1 MDDFSPL
8 WQRGVTGH
16 ILPHVVAAA
25 IILALGFVLG
35 AVAARI
41 VALGLARAGFNRLGE
56 ATGLDDD
63 LARVG
68 ITLAPA
74 RVVGRIVFLVIFV
87 AAFVQAI
94 NGLELRPISA
104 SLNAFLIYLPHVV
117 LAAVL
122 VLAGVI
128 VGDTVGRGTANAMSR
143 SGVLYHD
150 VVGGVLRTTIILLA
164 VLMALEQL
172 TIASGFLFYVLLVL
186 VGACSL
192 AFAIAG
198 GWGAR
203 AFAENLI
210 AARYVERHLSVGDH
224 IRIEGQTGTIER
236 FDAMSTILRTDDGRR
251 IIYPN
256 GRFAGSV
263 VEVAT
268 APLPPIR
275 APDARSDM

>member
-1 MDDFSPL
+1 MDEIPSF
-8 WQRGVTGH
+8 WQRGALIGFV
-16 ILPHVVAAA
+16 PHLVVAAVILVLGVA
-25 IILALGFVLG
+25 IG

-41 VALGLARAGFNRLGE
+41 TAATLARAGFNRLGE
-56 ATGLDDD
+56 QTGLDDD

-68 ITLAPA
+68 ITLAPS
-74 RVVGRIVFLVIFV
+74 RVVGRIVLWVIV
-87 AAFVQAI
+87 IASFVQAV
-94 NGLELRPISA
+94 NGLELRSISA
-104 SLNAFLIYLPHVV
+104 SLDAFLVYLPHVV
-117 LAAVL
+117 LAVIL

-172 TIASGFLFYVLLVL
+172 TIASAFLFYVLLVL
-186 VGACSL
+186 VGAGSL
-192 AFAIAG
+192 ALAIAG

-210 AARYVERHLSVGDH
+210 AARYVERHLALGDH
-224 IRIEGQTGTIER
+224 VRIEGQTGVIER
-236 FDAMSTILRTDDGRR
+236 FDVMSTILRTDDGRR

-256 GRFAGSV
+256 GLMAGSV
-263 VEVAT
+263 VEVGNG
-268 APLPPIR
+268 PLPPI
-275 APDARSDM
+275 ARD

>member
-1 MDDFSPL
+1 MDDFSPF
-8 WQRGVTGH
+8 WQRGVAGH
-16 ILPHVVAAA
+16 LLPHVIAAT
-25 IILALGFVLG
+25 IILVLGFVVG
-35 AVAARI
+35 AVTARI
-41 VALGLARAGFNRLGE
+41 VAFVLARLGFNRLGE
-56 ATGLDDD
+56 QTGLDDD

-68 ITLAPA
+68 IALAPA
-74 RVVGRIVFLVIFV
+74 RVVGRIVFFAILA

-94 NGLELRPISA
+94 NGLELRSISA
-104 SLNAFLIYLPHVV
+104 SLDVFLIFLPHIV

-128 VGDTVGRGTANAMSR
+128 VGDTLGRGTANALSR

-150 VVGGVLRTTIILLA
+150 LVGGVLRTTIILLA

-172 TIASGFLFYVLLVL
+172 TIASGFLFDVLLVL

-192 AFAIAG
+192 ALAIAG

-210 AARYVERHLSVGDH
+210 AARYVERHLTVGDQ
-224 IRIEGQTGTIER
+224 IRIEGQTGVIER

-263 VEVAT
+263 VEVGT
-268 APLPPIR
+268 ASLPPVPR
-275 APDARSDM
+275 D

>member
-1 MDDFSPL
+1 MDDARDFWL
-8 WQRGVTGH
+8 RRGLGNAYA
-16 ILPHVVAAA
+16 PHVLIALA
-25 IILALGFVLG
+25 ILVIGLAIG
-35 AVAARI
+35 AIAARI
-41 VALGLARAGFNRLGE
+41 VAVTLARAGFDRLG
-56 ATGLDDD
+56 AQTGLDDD

-68 ITLAPA
+68 IRLAPA
-74 RVVGRIVFLVIFV
+74 RVVGRIVFIVIGI

-94 NGLELRPISA
+94 NGLELAPISA

-122 VLAGVI
+122 VLVGVI
-128 VGDTVGRGTANAMSR
+128 VGDTLGRGTANAMSR

-150 VVGGVLRTTIILLA
+150 IVGGVLRTAIILLA

-172 TIASGFLFYVLLVL
+172 TIASAFLFYVLLVVL
-186 VGACSL
+186 GGCTLAC
-192 AFAIAG
+192 AIAG

-224 IRIEGQTGTIER
+224 VRIEGQTGRIER
-236 FDAMSTILRTDDGRR
+236 FDVMSTILRTDDGRR

-256 GRFAGSV
+256 GLLAGSV
-263 VEVAT
+263 VEVGEK
-268 APLPPIR
+268 PLPPI
-275 APDARSDM
+275 PHD